1 MRIRLRVAAATGVML
16 IALVGMC
23 SSVVQ
28 AAGLRDPRQVTYDG
42 KRLWVRLAPGQIT
55 RLVLPEPLTQQRF
68 ALSPSAATLSTD
80 PSDPRQLVIE
90 ALEPEAEAQLS
101 VSTTRQVY
109 VVVLRRASA
118 AADSV
123 VTVSHPPAP
132 PPKRHPGLDP
142 KAAMRTFWRSQWWGR
157 SFSPDIRVEPVDG
170 LLAQSK
176 GQETRYVAYQRGL
189 GFYGWT
195 LRLTNT
201 SKAVQV
207 LDIESLRDAS
217 GRLLSVMPQGSISAY
232 PIGHLAPGQSLRLHL
247 TYEEGRP

>member
-1 MRIRLRVAAATGVML
+1 MRIRLWVAAATGVML
-16 IALVGMC
+16 IALAGMY
-23 SSVVQ
+23 SSVQ
-28 AAGLRDPRQVTYDG
+28 AAGLRDPRQVTYAG
-42 KRLWVRLAPGQIT
+42 KRIWVRLAPGQIT

-68 ALSPSAATLSTD
+68 ALSPRAATLSTD

-109 VVVLRRASA
+109 VVVLRLATA

-132 PPKRHPGLDP
+132 PPRRHPNLDP

-157 SFSPDIRVEPVDG
+157 SFSPDIRVEPVEG
-170 LLAQSK
+170 LLSRSE